1 MQHDRSELLLNSNPA
16 YEIKRKHYFT
26 AD

>member
-1 MQHDRSELLLNSNPA
+1 MQPDHSELLLNSNPA